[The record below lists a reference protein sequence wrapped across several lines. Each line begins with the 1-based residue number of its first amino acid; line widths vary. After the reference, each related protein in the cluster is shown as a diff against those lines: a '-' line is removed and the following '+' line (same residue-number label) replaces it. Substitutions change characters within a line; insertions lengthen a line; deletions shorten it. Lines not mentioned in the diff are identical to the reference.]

1 MKTQQNAKKKS
12 DNNKQQKAN
21 NKKKTEKKRK
31 QTKEKQWTF
40 MSVYFFL
47 GASVESRI
55 IQSQEPKSAG
65 EKMTR
70 KKKAGGNLPSFSPR
84 FLRVRFLKH
93 APVPT
98 I

>member
-1 MKTQQNAKKKS
+1 MRIGEEDTTKRKKVTITSSKKEKTKQK
-12 DNNKQQKAN
+12 NKGKN
-21 NKKKTEKKRK
+21 KRK
-31 QTKEKQWTF
+31 QQTF
-40 MSVYFFL
+40 MSAYFSL

-70 KKKAGGNLPSFSPR
+70 KKKREEISPR
-84 FLRVRFLKH
+84 FPRVRFLKH

>member
-1 MKTQQNAKKKS
+1 MLA
-12 DNNKQQKAN
+12 
-21 NKKKTEKKRK
+21 
-31 QTKEKQWTF
+31 
-40 MSVYFFL
+40 L

-70 KKKAGGNLPSFSPR
+70 KKKREEISPR
-84 FLRVRFLKH
+84 FPRVRFLKH

>member
-12 DNNKQQKAN
+12 DNNKQQKTKNKN
-21 NKKKTEKKRK
+21 NRKKRK

-40 MSVYFFL
+40 MSAYFSL

-70 KKKAGGNLPSFSPR
+70 EKKREEISPR
-84 FLRVRFLKH
+84 FPLVF
-93 APVPT
+93 PVYAF
-98 I
+98 

>member
-1 MKTQQNAKKKS
+1 
-12 DNNKQQKAN
+12 
-21 NKKKTEKKRK
+21 
-31 QTKEKQWTF
+31 
-40 MSVYFFL
+40 MSAYFFL

-70 KKKAGGNLPSFSPR
+70 KKKREEISPR
-84 FLRVRFLKH
+84 FPRVRFLKH

-98 I
+98 IWTPRSRSWFLFAWNRTETLATQAKKHRLRTG

>member
-1 MKTQQNAKKKS
+1 
-12 DNNKQQKAN
+12 
-21 NKKKTEKKRK
+21 
-31 QTKEKQWTF
+31 
-40 MSVYFFL
+40 MSAYFSL

-70 KKKAGGNLPSFSPR
+70 KKKREEISPR
-84 FLRVRFLKH
+84 FPRVRFLKH

-98 I
+98 IWTPRSRSPSLFDRNRTETLATEATKIV